1 MDYEFIKQ
9 QYAERI
15 SVGDEIALYS
25 DEEDGTPSGRYT
37 VARFDPADDGEVGVT
52 LVGMGRLEGTI
63 SMITMG
69 VKQLP

>member
-9 QYAERI
+9 QHAERI

-25 DEEDGTPSGRYT
+25 HEEDGAPSGRYT
-37 VARFDPADDGEVGVT
+37 IARFDPAGDGEVGVT

-63 SMITMG
+63 TMITMS
-69 VKQLP
+69 VEQLP